1 MRRFPDAD
9 PEDAAFPSSQS
20 ASPVFAL
27 RGSSLCISRVMSQ
40 PVRRWVLAILTF
52 FLLSWTSYVAL
63 VRMTSSLRYLANE
76 FQFTSHLDHVI
87 PGRTSSETLSRADLD
102 GLIVPPQSTKPS
114 SSRRLR
120 LFMPADSPHIN
131 LCKTIMS
138 AVALGYPMPT
148 LLNWGREYNR
158 PSWHFAGSHIAKLE
172 SLLGGIEALLEDGAS
187 VDDVVVLVDAY
198 DMWFQ
203 LPPSVLLERY
213 HQLNREAD
221 ARVRKEWA
229 AFADFPIP
237 PPRQDI
243 IVTTAKDC
251 FPDSYS
257 GSDPRYEHWPESP
270 MPKDMYGEGT
280 DVIPWSFDPARK
292 YKKVRPRC
300 VNSGLIMGS
309 MGALRDALRRCKEKI
324 DRVAMNGRQLWS
336 DQALIGEV
344 IGDQEIWR
352 EWVRQLAS
360 SWNGS
365 IAHNKASLDVAVQSI
380 ADAALLG
387 QRFEFGIGLD
397 YNFTTAPPTCS
408 AEEDGYFVNLSDAA
422 NVTSESE
429 RAGVPG
435 PPRIHGPPPE
445 LRRSPD
451 RILSE
456 TNWGS
461 VPLYTDFFF
470 GVIPV
475 GIHHNAYVNGL
486 KSLRLRTWWDKMW
499 YYPQLRD
506 LIVQRLKS
514 DTDESG
520 RPLAEVEDGI
530 VYLADGHHKTARVFS
545 PRNPSGERF
554 VPIAWDGVCQ
564 SKASGRMWY
573 DELFGDGKG
582 PLQV

>member
-1 MRRFPDAD
+1 
-9 PEDAAFPSSQS
+9 
-20 ASPVFAL
+20 
-27 RGSSLCISRVMSQ
+27 
-40 PVRRWVLAILTF
+40 
-52 FLLSWTSYVAL
+52 
-63 VRMTSSLRYLANE
+63 
-76 FQFTSHLDHVI
+76 
-87 PGRTSSETLSRADLD
+87 
-102 GLIVPPQSTKPS
+102 
-114 SSRRLR
+114 
-120 LFMPADSPHIN
+120 MPADSPHIN

-172 SLLGGIEALLEDGAS
+172 SLLGGIEALLENGDAS
-187 VDDVVVLVDAY
+187 VNDVAILVDAY

-221 ARVRKEWA
+221 ARVRKEWKT
-229 AFADFPIP
+229 FADFPIP

-324 DRVAMNGRQLWS
+324 GRVAMNGRQLWS

-352 EWVRQLAS
+352 EWVRHLAS

-365 IAHNKASLDVAVQSI
+365 IAHNDKTSLDVAVRSI

-408 AEEDGYFVNLSDAA
+408 AEEDGYFVNLSDIA

-429 RAGVPG
+429 KAGVPG
-435 PPRIHGPPPE
+435 PPRINGPPPE

-451 RILSE
+451 KILNG

-470 GVIPV
+470 GITPV

-486 KSLRLRTWWDKMW
+486 KGLRLRTWWDKMW

-506 LIVQRLKS
+506 LIVQRLN
-514 DTDESG
+514 DDDESE

-530 VYLADGHHKTARVFS
+530 VYRADGHHKTARVFS
-545 PRNPSGERF
+545 PRNPSGQRF
-554 VPIAWDGVCQ
+554 IPIAWDGVCQ
-564 SKASGRMWY
+564 SKASGKMWY
-573 DELFGDGKG
+573 DELFGDEKG